1 MSFSATEKQKF
12 FSFRFQFS
20 VCFYYLCDGMSD
32 KKLIF
37 LTNDDS
43 YRSKGFA
50 AAIEVAR
57 KFGRVIAIAPD
68 APQSGMSQA
77 ITIYNP
83 LYLRKVRDEENVTVY
98 SLNGTPVDC
107 VKMAFDHLFRNEKV
121 DLVISGINHG
131 SNAAV
136 NVLYS
141 GTMGAAIEAAFYNIP
156 SIGLS
161 LTDHDLDADF
171 EGAVEYGTRIVK
183 SVLESENLPRPLC
196 LNVNIPDI
204 PCNEIKGIRL
214 SRQTRG
220 YWREEFYQRTD
231 PHGREYFWLTG
242 AFSNAEPN
250 AEDTD
255 EWALANGYVSV
266 VPVQVDLTA
275 YSQMELL
282 KRIL

>member
-1 MSFSATEKQKF
+1 MNKE
-12 FSFRFQFS
+12 R
-20 VCFYYLCDGMSD
+20 
-32 KKLIF
+32 LIF

-50 AAIEVAR
+50 AAIEIAR
-57 KFGRVIAIAPD
+57 QFGRVIAIAPD

-83 LYLRKVRDEENVTVY
+83 LYLRKVREEEGVLVY

-107 VKMAFDHLFRNEKV
+107 VKMAFDHLFRDEKV

-171 EGAVEYGTRIVK
+171 EGAMKYGSKIVE
-183 SVLESENLPRPLC
+183 SVLNGDMPRPLC
-196 LNVNIPDI
+196 LNVNVPKL
-204 PCNEIKGIRL
+204 PCSELKGIRL
-214 SRQTRG
+214 CRQTKG
-220 YWREEFYQRTD
+220 YWREEFYKRTD
-231 PHGREYFWLTG
+231 PHGRDYFWLTG
-242 AFSNAEPN
+242 AFSNAEPES
-250 AEDTD
+250 EDTD

-266 VPVQVDLTA
+266 VPIQVDLTA
-275 YSQMELL
+275 YAQMKQL
-282 KRIL
+282 KKHF

>member
-1 MSFSATEKQKF
+1 MKRE
-12 FSFRFQFS
+12 
-20 VCFYYLCDGMSD
+20 
-32 KKLIF
+32 KLIF

-50 AAIEVAR
+50 AAIQIAR
-57 KFGRVIAIAPD
+57 QFGRVIAIAPD

-83 LYLRKVRDEENVTVY
+83 LYLRKVREEEGVLVY

-107 VKMAFDHLFRNEKV
+107 VKMAFDHLFRDEKV

-171 EGAVEYGTRIVK
+171 EGAIKYGTQIVE
-183 SVLESENLPRPLC
+183 SVLRGDMPQPLC
-196 LNVNIPDI
+196 LNVNVPNI
-204 PCNEIKGIRL
+204 PCSDIKGIRL

-220 YWREEFYQRTD
+220 YWREEFYKRTD
-231 PHGREYFWLTG
+231 PHGRDYFWLTG
-242 AFSNAEPN
+242 AFSNAEPT

-255 EWALANGYVSV
+255 EWALANGYVSI

-275 YSQMELL
+275 YTQMAQLS
-282 KRIL
+282 KYF